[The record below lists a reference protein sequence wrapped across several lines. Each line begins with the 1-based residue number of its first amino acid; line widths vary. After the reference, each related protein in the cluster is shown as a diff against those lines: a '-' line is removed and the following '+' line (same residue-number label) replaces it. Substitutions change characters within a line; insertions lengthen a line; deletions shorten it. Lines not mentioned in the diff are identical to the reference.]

1 MRVGGVD
8 PGVKGGVAVIDTDHL
23 TLRCAPMP
31 LEKVGA
37 KERKLASA
45 GGLVQLFRAHELD
58 ALFLE
63 EVGVRPGEGTVGAFS
78 FGRGL
83 GRIEGAAAGR
93 GLPLYLVKPQLW
105 KSKLGVSAEKERC
118 VAKAEALFP
127 CARHLFR
134 GPRGGLND
142 GPAEACLIALYG
154 VLTAGIVL
162 TKPLVLLE

>member
-1 MRVGGVD
+1 MRIGGVD

-23 TLRCAPMP
+23 TLTCVPMP
-31 LEKVGA
+31 LELVGA
-37 KERKLASA
+37 KDRKLVSASN
-45 GGLVQLFRAHELD
+45 LVGILKWFELD
-58 ALFLE
+58 HLYLE

-83 GRIEGAAAGR
+83 GRIEGAAAGCR
-93 GLPLYLVKPQLW
+93 IPVSLVKPQLW